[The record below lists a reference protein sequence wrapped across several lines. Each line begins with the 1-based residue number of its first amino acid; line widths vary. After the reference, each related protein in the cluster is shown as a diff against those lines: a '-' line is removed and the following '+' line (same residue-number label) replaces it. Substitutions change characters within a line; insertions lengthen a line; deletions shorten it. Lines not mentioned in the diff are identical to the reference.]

1 EKHYAKRNK
10 VSLKKEQVKADRTI
24 AELFKTGDSNSIV
37 VPNDIVETKQA
48 AQSIASDDKAFIQ
61 NLLELARAAKSDKHR
76 EQIYKIIDDTL
87 KVGQ

>member
-1 EKHYAKRNK
+1 M
-10 VSLKKEQVKADRTI
+10 KKEQVKADRTI

-37 VPNDIVETKQA
+37 VPNGIVETKQA

-61 NLLELARAAKSDKHR
+61 NLLELARAAKNDEHR

-87 KVGQ
+87 KGG